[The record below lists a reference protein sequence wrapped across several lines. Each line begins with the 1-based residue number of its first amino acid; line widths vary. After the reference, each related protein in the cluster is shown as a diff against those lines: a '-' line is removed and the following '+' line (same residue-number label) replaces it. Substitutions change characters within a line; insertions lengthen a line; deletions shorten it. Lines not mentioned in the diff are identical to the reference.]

1 MVDYHS
7 YWEKC
12 WHEENTTELDRYLEC
27 YRVVKRE
34 EIDIFKEHQL
44 TKVCDAAC
52 GFGGYTLALAVN
64 GFEVY
69 GFDISNTA
77 VEITKN
83 GLKKYGIA
91 SENVKV
97 ASILDTGYEDTFF
110 DGVIAHAVIDHLKKL
125 DAVKALNELVRI
137 TREEGLIW
145 MTFDIAEEED
155 FEEEFITHEDGTME
169 YIKGNRD
176 GMLFHPYDW
185 FEIDELLKGHDIVYR
200 DKTKRERTVIL
211 KKH

>member
-83 GLKKYGIA
+83 GLKKYGIE

-97 ASILDTGYEDTFF
+97 ASILDAGYEDAFF

-145 MTFDIAEEED
+145 MTFDIEEEED

-185 FEIDELLKGHDIVYR
+185 SEIDELLKGHDIVYR